1 MQVSLPMM
9 ARMDP
14 KALRLIS
21 EADFETAVM
30 EYARA
35 LGWMV
40 AHFKSAKMPS
50 GKGATPMKGDPG
62 FVDWVF
68 ARDEQMIHAE
78 LKTERVVMSAGQ
90 KQWRDA
96 MGAHYLLWR
105 PRDAAWIMDTLR

>member
-40 AHFKSAKMPS
+40 AHFKSVKMPS
-50 GKGATPMKGDPG
+50 GQWATPMTGNPG
-62 FVDWVF
+62 FVDLVL
-68 ARDEQMIHAE
+68 ARHGVKHHWE
-78 LKTERVVMSAGQ
+78 LKKETGRLSEDQ
-90 KQWRDA
+90 KQWRF
-96 MGAHYLLWR
+96 HLESIVVR